1 MEQGYPHNLVSSIS
15 PSSVVIQKQEGRTE
29 SQQVKRRRLAVGL
42 TDVLWCSSP
51 YFSSNLYKMYELRRT
66 FMDSHS
72 FSRGL
77 ASAREDYK
85 TSDSIGPL
93 TRRKMSS
100 PHANCKTPENL
111 FKTAPRAKKCRR
123 RGAGIRRE
131 GPMGQGDAET
141 LPSQGAERDGKAAGE
156 RREIPFGSVFVHECL
171 SSCPSRTETF
181 YGLIQ
186 S

>member
-1 MEQGYPHNLVSSIS
+1 M
-15 PSSVVIQKQEGRTE
+15 
-29 SQQVKRRRLAVGL
+29 GL

-51 YFSSNLYKMYELRRT
+51 YFSSNSYKMYQLRRT

-77 ASAREDYK
+77 ANARKGHK
-85 TSDSIGPL
+85 TSESIGL
-93 TRRKMSS
+93 LARRKMSS
-100 PHANCKTPENL
+100 PRANCKTLEYL
-111 FKTAPRAKKCRR
+111 SKTAPRAKKCRR

-141 LPSQGAERDGKAAGE
+141 LSSQGAEMDGKAAGE
-156 RREIPFGSVFVHECL
+156 RRGIAFGSVFVHECF
-171 SSCPSRTETF
+171 SSCPSRMKTF